1 MARKVTRSK
10 GQVHAVVAAAAILG
24 LLLIALS
31 FYRPGAA
38 LKPEEMLRQALLH
51 LEQAHDY
58 SLVIEEKGSGY
69 TLTFEGQ
76 VESGAIINGTL
87 PDYDLEVFHVGDDL
101 HVRKTGSEQWEEAR
115 ELKSLPGFLIS
126 PAKLLR
132 AQKLNFKNAAAG
144 QNVELNGRSC
154 RTVYLDLTG
163 EQQFMKMLFP
173 QIETDAIEKAS
184 LGAAFDDEEQNLIQL
199 RLLVEFADGGRLE
212 RAYHLQ

>member
-1 MARKVTRSK
+1 MAKKVARSK
-10 GQVHAVVAAAAILG
+10 GQVHAVVAVAAILG

-31 FYRPGAA
+31 FLRPGAA
-38 LKPEEMLRQALLH
+38 PEPEELLRQALLQ
-51 LEQAHDY
+51 LEQAPDY
-58 SLVIEEKGSGY
+58 RLVIEEKGTGY

-101 HVRKTGSEQWEEAR
+101 HVRRTGSEQWEEAH

-132 AQKLNFKNAAAG
+132 AQKLNFKHAAAG

-154 RTVYLDLTG
+154 RTVYLDLTK
-163 EQQFMKMLFP
+163 EQQFVKMLFP
-173 QIETDAIEKAS
+173 QLETDALEKVS
-184 LGAAFDDEEQNLIQL
+184 LGAAFDEEQGLVQL